1 MSRRVSRNNPRSDP
15 AALNELSKLVL
26 GASYKVHTALG
37 PGLLE
42 SAYEACLAHELH
54 SIGVDVERQKLLPVR
69 YYDILVDA
77 GYRIDL
83 RVSDPAGNAMLV
95 EIKSVR
101 QLAPIH
107 KAQLLTYL
115 KLSNLPLGLLLNF
128 NVQSLRDGIKRLVCD
143 VPE

>member
-42 SAYEACLAHELH
+42 SAYEACLAHELR

-69 YYDILVDA
+69 YYDILGDA

-83 RVSDPAGNAMLV
+83 RVSDPAATPCWWRSSRSASSPPS
-95 EIKSVR
+95 IRHS
-101 QLAPIH
+101 
-107 KAQLLTYL
+107 
-115 KLSNLPLGLLLNF
+115 
-128 NVQSLRDGIKRLVCD
+128 C
-143 VPE
+143 